1 MIKKPFRMSKPDP
14 KARPIYHHEREL
26 HRSPPDRRRRG
37 RRPLDRTGPDRRYRS
52 IQIQADAR
60 TITTA
65 DPLPRD
71 LRDALDRI
79 HGHSSAH
86 P

>member
-1 MIKKPFRMSKPDP
+1 MNSIGAHLTVAAVAASRWIEQ
-14 KARPIYHHEREL
+14 ARTAHY
-26 HRSPPDRRRRG
+26 
-37 RRPLDRTGPDRRYRS
+37 RT
-52 IQIQADAR
+52 IQIQADAH

-79 HGHSSAH
+79 YWHSTA